1 MSRHFCG
8 KRSEAAVVRVMNYT
22 LAEGHDDEVPVIR
35 RLKECPTARPSFP
48 SDRHSARPSGR
59 LSACQFVKLAA

>member
-35 RLKECPTARPSFP
+35 RLKECPTARPSVRQSVIP
-48 SDRHSARPSGR
+48 PGRP
-59 LSACQFVKLAA
+59 AVCQPVSSSS

>member
-35 RLKECPTARPSFP
+35 RLKECPTARPSV
-48 SDRHSARPSGR
+48 RPSVTPPVR
-59 LSACQFVKLAA
+59 PSVCQPVSSSS